1 MDEGIVVT
9 TGSSKLVEIVF
20 HSFIRLQ
27 CIQDMDSAL
36 LGSNE
41 IDDILKF
48 PEFSVSLR
56 YLATGRWAYE
66 SASAYL

>member
-1 MDEGIVVT
+1 
-9 TGSSKLVEIVF
+9 
-20 HSFIRLQ
+20 
-27 CIQDMDSAL
+27 MDSAL

-48 PEFSVSLR
+48 PEFSVSLK

-66 SASAYL
+66 SASAYLRGCGGACIGPGPCQVTGGS